1 MKRVALITIVVA
13 AILWIAYAGYELFF
27 KDANKIAPK
36 HLFCEADGGVL
47 LINRI
52 HEVKRADYLKVI
64 ESNDLSASLHA
75 IDSLYISYPKLR
87 IYASVNRDILVLDNE
102 DFWKRKDE
110 KTIKAF
116 FPQEGVQLKRE
127 GRYVRIATDFKS
139 CTNNEALDIFIEADK
154 KASANYWQFTDNRW
168 KRTDVYNLDK
178 GFFEYRSSD
187 PGATYGKAVNEV
199 DRFSPVLPSSLSN
212 YTFYERFYAA
222 AQDSIFR
229 EGPMGSWVDLGYV
242 TFNYRDQKILCS
254 DYRSKQQPGLI
265 LIERTEQDDSV
276 NVDDEIMSFQ
286 GFKLTNEFPESSA
299 DRIFVMEIE
308 DKVFFSSN
316 KKVLQQLK
324 IDYQLGKTLALQPKL
339 KKELFGG
346 LPTLANYR
354 FVNPDRKMSLTWKQD
369 LLFEVNT
376 QPPHAQLT
384 EEERT
389 SWSYSPEFKIF
400 KIVPIPDHLRKGTS
414 ALVIGEKGNYELIGP
429 FGNQIWKGS
438 VSGKIVG
445 DVKVVDVFDND
456 KHQFL
461 LRTERKVHLIDLNG
475 NEVGGFPYRSDHK
488 LTSGISAFVWN
499 GTKRFLVG
507 NEKGEVI
514 MLNSSGRELTI
525 IQLSSN
531 PIINKP
537 YALNVKG
544 NLRSWA
550 IDKEGSQFLGYLET
564 PAKAEKL
571 GKTTARHF
579 AKYDGTVVGYFEKEG
594 EIYSQQIENQ
604 ESQLVEKGSIAHLNE
619 NVMVVNKES
628 TLLFIGHNGQTSTM
642 IDPPFNEINSIHLIE
657 KEDNQFVLVM
667 DYLKN
672 KIYLYNSL
680 GEVVEEFPKEGRK
693 NTYCHPNEMSERLSI
708 YTTIENS
715 IVCYKVKL

>member
-36 HLFCEADGGVL
+36 HVFCEADGGVL

-52 HEVKRADYLKVI
+52 NEVKRADYLKVV
-64 ESNDLSASLHA
+64 ESNDLSASLYA
-75 IDSLYISYPKLR
+75 IDSLYLSYPKLR
-87 IYASVNRDILVLDNE
+87 IYVSANRNILILDNE

-110 KTIKAF
+110 NKIKAF
-116 FPQEGVQLKRE
+116 FPQEGVNLKRE
-127 GRYVRIATDFKS
+127 GRYVRISTDFLPCENQK
-139 CTNNEALDIFIEADK
+139 ALKIFIEADK
-154 KASANYWQFTDNRW
+154 KASANYWQLADNGW

-199 DRFSPVLPSSLSN
+199 NRFAPVLPSTLSN

-222 AQDSIFR
+222 TKDSIFR
-229 EGPMGSWVDLGYV
+229 KGPMGSWVDMGYI
-242 TFNYRDQKILCS
+242 TFNYRDHEILCS

-265 LIERTEQDDSV
+265 LIERTEQEDSI
-276 NVDDEIMSFQ
+276 NVEDEIKSFPA
-286 GFKLTNEFPESSA
+286 FKLTTDFPYSSE

-308 DKVFFSSN
+308 DKVFFSTN

-339 KKELFGG
+339 KEELFGG

-354 FVNPDRKMSLTWKQD
+354 SVSPDRKMSLTWKQD

-376 QPPHAQLT
+376 QPPRAQLK
-384 EEERT
+384 EDERT
-389 SWSYSPEFKIF
+389 SWSYSPEFKVY
-400 KIVPIPDHLRKGTS
+400 KIIPIPDHLRKGTS
-414 ALVIGEKGNYELIGP
+414 ALVMSEKGDYELIGP
-429 FGNQIWKGS
+429 YGNQIWKGS
-438 VSGKIVG
+438 VSDKIVG
-445 DVKVVDVFDND
+445 EIRVVDVFDND

-461 LRTERKVHLIDLNG
+461 MRTDHKVHLIDLNG
-475 NEVGGFPYRSDHK
+475 NEVGGFPYKSDHK
-488 LTSGISAFVWN
+488 LTSGISEFVWN
-499 GTKRFLVG
+499 GTKRFLIG
-507 NEKGEVI
+507 NEKGELI
-514 MLNSSGRELTI
+514 MLNSSGRELNI

-531 PIINKP
+531 PIIEKS
-537 YALNVKG
+537 YALNING

-550 IDKEGSQFLGYLET
+550 IDKEGNQMLGYLET
-564 PAKAEKL
+564 PAKAKEI
-571 GKTTARHF
+571 GKTSARHF
-579 AKYDGTVVGYFEKEG
+579 AKFDGTVIGYFEKDG
-594 EIYSQQIENQ
+594 EIYSQQLENQ
-604 ESQLVEKGSIAHLNE
+604 ESQLIEKGSIAHLDE
-619 NVMVVNKES
+619 KTVAINKGS
-628 TLLFIGHNGQTSTM
+628 SLLFLKHDGSTSTM

-657 KEDNQFVLVM
+657 KSDEPYVLIM

-672 KIYLYNSL
+672 KVYLYNSL
-680 GEVVEEFPKEGRK
+680 GEVVKGFPKEGRK
-693 NTYCHPNEMSERLSI
+693 NAYCYPNEMSERLSI